1 MCAKISGT
9 PNISCARELTR
20 RDEALERHAA
30 QKCRRSGLAWTV
42 PLSAE
47 NVARCDTTEIQQRRA
62 EKAPEL
68 GVPPVALVLNV
79 FRLRRSLRA
88 GFWFGDCVFLRP
100 LFVYRI
106 PFRGSAH
113 PLSLCVLSL
122 SVYIFDVLIL
132 FRMCTPS
139 AVFLL
144 VLSRILWKFHGT
156 AEGAVLVHPV

>member
-1 MCAKISGT
+1 MIACVRKSAEFRT
-9 PNISCARELTR
+9 FL
-20 RDEALERHAA
+20 ALRRHAA
-30 QKCRRSGLAWTV
+30 QNCRRSGLAWTV

-68 GVPPVALVLNV
+68 GVPPVALV